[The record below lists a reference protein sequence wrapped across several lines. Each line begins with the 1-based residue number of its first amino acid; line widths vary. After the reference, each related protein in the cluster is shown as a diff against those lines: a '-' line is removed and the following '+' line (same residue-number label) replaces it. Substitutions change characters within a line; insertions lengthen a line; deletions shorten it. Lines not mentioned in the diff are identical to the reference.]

1 MNQSHIEMIP
11 MKNIQSLAQYLDK
24 LNAQIKIESDQAKL
38 DLLNQQRDEIEVKA
52 NAVEAELYET
62 AK

>member
-52 NAVEAELYET
+52 NAFEAELYET

>member
-11 MKNIQSLAQYLDK
+11 MKSIQSLAQHLDK
-24 LNAQIKIESDQAKL
+24 LNAQIKIESAQAKL

-52 NAVEAELYET
+52 NAFEAKLYET

>member
-1 MNQSHIEMIP
+1 MNLSHTEMIP
-11 MKNIQSLAQYLDK
+11 MKSIQSLAQYLDK

-38 DLLNQQRDEIEVKA
+38 ALLYQQREEIEVKA
-52 NAVEAELYET
+52 NAFEAELYET